1 MSDGSQTERPVRSPR
16 AGIVLVVLA
25 VLVGLVLLAKGYSG
39 SSPSQIS
46 GSSKDG
52 SATTVVVTTS
62 TTLPA
67 QPVDQVVVKVV
78 NASGVSG
85 LATRQ
90 RDKLLAKGYTQVSLG
105 DAPGANTQTVVYYG
119 TGAQGDAQAVARAIG
134 TDPLKVQPLPEPPPV
149 SPGNA
154 SVLVM
159 VGSDLN

>member
-1 MSDGSQTERPVRSPR
+1 MADAATEHPSRSPR
-16 AGIVLVVLA
+16 AGIVLVVVA
-25 VLVGLVLLAKGYSG
+25 VIIGAVLLAKGYSG
-39 SSPSQIS
+39 SSPSEI
-46 GSSKDG
+46 GSSKHG
-52 SATTVVVTTS
+52 SSATTVVVTTS
-62 TTLPA
+62 TTLPTK
-67 QPVDQVVVKVV
+67 PVDQVVVKVV

-119 TGAQGDAQAVARAIG
+119 TGAQGDAQAVARVLG